1 MLTMPKN
8 GLSFNGFERQ
18 SKRNLDCYFLYNL
31 VSEDLMKSIIELIQ
45 NDRGDKEILM
55 RILNDLRKDKKPLVQ
70 TSHISKP
77 LLRNTYQ
84 KTNIFCSSLTIDTN
98 Y

>member
-8 GLSFNGFERQ
+8 DLSLNGFERQ
-18 SKRNLDCYFLYNL
+18 LKRNLDCYFLYNL

-55 RILNDLRKDKKPLVQ
+55 RILYDLRKNKKPFGPDKLYLK
-70 TSHISKP
+70 TIIEKYLPEDKH
-77 LLRNTYQ
+77 LL
-84 KTNIFCSSLTIDTN
+84 
-98 Y
+98 